1 MLIGIIVH
9 LGHNSDRG
17 HFISYCRNYNKDK
30 SFYEFNDSSVE
41 NVDFEGIKKNP
52 PYIFYQRIFGED
64 KSQSIEKNKED
75 KEKVFEVD
83 N

>member
-41 NVDFEGIKKNP
+41 NVDFEGIK
-52 PYIFYQRIFGED
+52 
-64 KSQSIEKNKED
+64 
-75 KEKVFEVD
+75 
-83 N
+83 